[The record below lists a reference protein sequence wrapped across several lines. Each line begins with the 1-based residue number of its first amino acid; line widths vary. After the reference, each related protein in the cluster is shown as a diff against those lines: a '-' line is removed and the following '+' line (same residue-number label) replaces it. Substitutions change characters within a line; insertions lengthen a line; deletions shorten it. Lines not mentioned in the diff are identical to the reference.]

1 MSDKAEQKPVKSNLS
16 ASETEV
22 RIQPQN
28 TQKNT
33 ENNQEKNIAT
43 SKQESNS
50 SPLESIAKT
59 VGEVGGTI
67 TDTALGVGV
76 TVGGSALEAGSAVV
90 STVASVG
97 EAAAK
102 QTHKIIEQATETAGS
117 VVSHITDNWLIR
129 KLAGVLNLNW
139 LVGASNNVDLVKA
152 EAEVKHLKQK
162 YPNESPS
169 QLAHRV
175 MMEKAIK
182 AGGIGLTTSII
193 PGAAAALL
201 AVDLAATTELQSEM
215 VYQIASIY
223 GLDLQDPS
231 RKGEVLAIFGL
242 GLGGGRLLKTAGLR
256 LLRNIPFAGAVIG
269 ASANATM
276 IFSLGYAACR
286 FYETKLD
293 ASESLTSEETI
304 EKLQQ
309 QSEKY
314 LQTAIAQEA
323 VMDQILVHMILA
335 SHPEKTW
342 SETLPQLEALNLSDK
357 SLAAIEQNIKSPQPL
372 ETLLNQLNRDF
383 AAPLLAQCYRI
394 AKLDSKTTPVEQN
407 IINAITTKFDLDSNS
422 IESVVNN

>member
-1 MSDKAEQKPVKSNLS
+1 MSDKAEQKPVQSTPS

-22 RIQPQN
+22 KIHSP
-28 TQKNT
+28 TP
-33 ENNQEKNIAT
+33 EKIKT
-43 SKQESNS
+43 SEKQDSNS
-50 SPLESIAKT
+50 SPIESFAKT

-76 TVGGSALEAGSAVV
+76 IVGGSALEAGSAVV

-102 QTHKIIEQATETAGS
+102 QTHKIIEQATETAGN
-117 VVSHITDNWLIR
+117 VVSHITDNWLIHR
-129 KLAGVLNLNW
+129 LAGIVNLNW
-139 LVGASNNVDLVKA
+139 LVGASDNVDLVKA
-152 EAEVKHLKQK
+152 EAAIKHLKQK
-162 YPNESPS
+162 YPHESPT
-169 QLAHRV
+169 QLAHRIMV
-175 MMEKAIK
+175 DKAVK
-182 AGGIGLTTSII
+182 AGGIGLTTSIL

-223 GLDLQDPS
+223 GLNLQDPA

-293 ASESLTSEETI
+293 ATKSLTSEETI
-304 EKLQQ
+304 ANLQQ
-309 QSEKY
+309 QSENY

-335 SHPEKTW
+335 SHPEQTW
-342 SETLPQLEALNLSDK
+342 SEILPQLEALNLSSK
-357 SLAAIEQNIKSPQPL
+357 SLEAIEQNIKSPQPL
-372 ETLLNQLNRDF
+372 DTLLNQLNRDF

-394 AKLDSKTTPVEQN
+394 AKLNNETTPVEQN
-407 IINAITTKFDLDSNS
+407 IINAITRKFDIDASS
-422 IESVVNN
+422 IELTVKNQ

>member
-1 MSDKAEQKPVKSNLS
+1 MSDKADRKPVQSTPS

-22 RIQPQN
+22 KIQSQTPDKIK
-28 TQKNT
+28 TP
-33 ENNQEKNIAT
+33 EK
-43 SKQESNS
+43 QDSNS
-50 SPLESIAKT
+50 SPIESFAKT

-67 TDTALGVGV
+67 TNTALGVGV
-76 TVGGSALEAGSAVV
+76 IVGGSALEAGSSVF

-102 QTHKIIEQATETAGS
+102 QTHKIIEQATETAGN
-117 VVSHITDNWLIR
+117 VVSHITDNWLIHR
-129 KLAGVLNLNW
+129 LAGIVNLNW
-139 LVGASNNVDLVKA
+139 LVGASDNVDLVKA
-152 EAEVKHLKQK
+152 EAAIKHLKQK
-162 YPNESPS
+162 YPHESPT
-169 QLAHRV
+169 QLAHRIMV
-175 MMEKAIK
+175 DKAVK
-182 AGGIGLTTSII
+182 AGGIGLTTSIL

-223 GLDLQDPS
+223 GLNLQDPT

-293 ASESLTSEETI
+293 ATKSLTSEETI
-304 EKLQQ
+304 ANLQQ
-309 QSEKY
+309 QSENY

-335 SHPEKTW
+335 SHPEQTW
-342 SETLPQLEALNLSDK
+342 SEILPQLEALNLSSK
-357 SLAAIEQNIKSPQPL
+357 SLEAIEQNIKSPQPL
-372 ETLLNQLNRDF
+372 DTLLNQLNRDF

-394 AKLDSKTTPVEQN
+394 AKLNNKTTPVEEN
-407 IINAITTKFDLDSNS
+407 IINAITAKFDIDANS
-422 IESVVNN
+422 IELAVKNQ

>member
-1 MSDKAEQKPVKSNLS
+1 MSDKAEQKSLQTNPSV
-16 ASETEV
+16 SETEV
-22 RIQPQN
+22 QIHPQAP
-28 TQKNT
+28 
-33 ENNQEKNIAT
+33 EKNIAT
-43 SKQESNS
+43 PTQQDSKN
-50 SPLESIAKT
+50 SPLDSLIKT

-76 TVGGSALEAGSAVV
+76 AVGGSALEAGSAVA

-97 EAAAK
+97 EVAAK
-102 QTHKIIEQATETAGS
+102 QTHKIIEQATETAGHA
-117 VVSHITDNWLIR
+117 VSHLTDNWLIHR
-129 KLAGVLNLNW
+129 LAGVVNLNW
-139 LVGASNNVDLVKA
+139 LVGASENVDLVKA
-152 EAEVKHLKQK
+152 EAAVNHLKQK
-162 YPNESPS
+162 YPHESS
-169 QLAHRV
+169 TQLAHRV
-175 MMEKAIK
+175 MMDKAVK
-182 AGGIGLTTSII
+182 AGGIGLTTSIL

-223 GLDLQDPS
+223 GLDLQDPT

-293 ASESLTSEETI
+293 TSESFNSEETI
-304 EKLQQ
+304 AKLQE
-309 QSEKY
+309 QSENY

-335 SHPEKTW
+335 SHPKQTW
-342 SETLPQLEALNLSDK
+342 SEILPQLEALNLSST
-357 SLAAIEQNIKSPQPL
+357 SLEAIEQNIKSPQPL
-372 ETLLNQLNRDF
+372 DSLLNQLNRDF

-394 AKLDSKTTPVEQN
+394 AKLNHETTPVEQS
-407 IINAITTKFDLDSNS
+407 IINAIINKFDLDSNS
-422 IESVVNN
+422 IEKTVTNQ

>member
-1 MSDKAEQKPVKSNLS
+1 MSDKAEKKSPSSNTS
-16 ASETEV
+16 NPSVSETEV
-22 RIQPQN
+22 HIQPQ
-28 TQKNT
+28 TP
-33 ENNQEKNIAT
+33 EKEIAVP
-43 SKQESNS
+43 KQEDSKT
-50 SPLESIAKT
+50 SPLESLVKT
-59 VGEVGGTI
+59 VGQVGGTI

-76 TVGGSALEAGSAVV
+76 AVGGSALEAGSAVV

-97 EAAAK
+97 EVAAK
-102 QTHKIIEQATETAGS
+102 QTHKIIEQATETAGN
-117 VVSHITDNWLIR
+117 VVSHLSDNWLIHR
-129 KLAGVLNLNW
+129 LAGVVNLNW
-139 LVGASNNVDLVKA
+139 LVGASDSIDLVKA
-152 EAEVKHLKQK
+152 EAAVKHLKQK
-162 YPNESPS
+162 HPQDSPT
-169 QLAHRV
+169 QLAHRI
-175 MMEKAIK
+175 MMDKAVK
-182 AGGIGLTTSII
+182 AGGIGLTTSIV

-223 GLDLQDPS
+223 GLDLQDPA

-293 ASESLTSEETI
+293 ASESLNSEETI
-304 EKLQQ
+304 AKLQE
-309 QSEKY
+309 QSENY
-314 LQTAIAQEA
+314 LEKAIVQEA

-342 SETLPQLEALNLSDK
+342 SEIKPELEQLDLSSK
-357 SLAAIEQNIKSPQPL
+357 SLEAIEQNIKSPQPL
-372 ETLLNQLNRDF
+372 DRLLNQLNRDF

-394 AKLDSKTTPVEQN
+394 AKLDKTTTTVEEK
-407 IINAITTKFDLDSNS
+407 IINAIKNKFDIDVNS
-422 IESVVNN
+422 IESIVENQ

>member
-1 MSDKAEQKPVKSNLS
+1 MSDKAEPKPVQSTPS

-22 RIQPQN
+22 KIQSQTPDKIK
-28 TQKNT
+28 TP
-33 ENNQEKNIAT
+33 EK
-43 SKQESNS
+43 QDSNS
-50 SPLESIAKT
+50 SPIESFAKT

-67 TDTALGVGV
+67 TNTALGVGV
-76 TVGGSALEAGSAVV
+76 IVGGSALEAGSAVV

-102 QTHKIIEQATETAGS
+102 QTHKIIEQATVSAGN
-117 VVSHITDNWLIR
+117 VVSHISDNWLIHR
-129 KLAGVLNLNW
+129 LAGIVNLNW
-139 LVGASNNVDLVKA
+139 LVGASDNVDLVKA
-152 EAEVKHLKQK
+152 EAAIKHLKQK
-162 YPNESPS
+162 YPHESPT
-169 QLAHRV
+169 QLAHRIMV
-175 MMEKAIK
+175 DKAVK
-182 AGGIGLTTSII
+182 AGGIGLTTSIL

-223 GLDLQDPS
+223 GLNLQDPA

-293 ASESLTSEETI
+293 ATKSLTSEETI
-304 EKLQQ
+304 ANLQQ
-309 QSEKY
+309 QSENY

-335 SHPEKTW
+335 SHPEQTW
-342 SETLPQLEALNLSDK
+342 SEILPQLEALNLSSK
-357 SLAAIEQNIKSPQPL
+357 SLEAIEQNIKSPQPL
-372 ETLLNQLNRDF
+372 DTLLNQLNRDF

-394 AKLDSKTTPVEQN
+394 AKLNNQTTPVEEN
-407 IINAITTKFDLDSNS
+407 IINAITAKFDIDANS
-422 IESVVNN
+422 IELAVKNQ

>member
-1 MSDKAEQKPVKSNLS
+1 MSDKADQKPVESTS
-16 ASETEV
+16 TSENKLKT
-22 RIQPQN
+22 PS
-28 TQKNT
+28 QKDHT
-33 ENNQEKNIAT
+33 
-43 SKQESNS
+43 
-50 SPLESIAKT
+50 SPLESLART

-67 TDTALGVGV
+67 TDTALGVGFI
-76 TVGGSALEAGSAVV
+76 VGGSAIDAGSAVV
-90 STVASVG
+90 STVGSVG

-102 QTHKIIEQATETAGS
+102 QTHRIVEQATVTAGQ
-117 VVSHITDNWLIR
+117 VVTHISNNWLIR

-139 LVGASNNVDLVKA
+139 LVGASDRVDLVKA
-152 EAEVKHLKQK
+152 EAAVKHLKQK
-162 YPNESPS
+162 YPNELPS
-169 QLAHRV
+169 QLAHRIMV
-175 MMEKAIK
+175 EQAVK
-182 AGGIGLTTSII
+182 AGGIGLTTSLI
-193 PGAAAALL
+193 PGAAVALL

-223 GLDLQDPS
+223 GLDLQDPA

-256 LLRNIPFAGAVIG
+256 LLQNIPFAGAVIG

-293 ASESLTSEETI
+293 ASKSLTSEETI

-309 QSEKY
+309 QSENY

-335 SHPEKTW
+335 SHPEQTW
-342 SETLPQLEALNLSDK
+342 SEISPQLQALNLSSK
-357 SLAAIEQNIKSPQPL
+357 SLEAIEQNIKSPQPL
-372 ETLLNQLNRDF
+372 DTLLNLLNRDF

-394 AKLDSKTTPVEQN
+394 AKLNNETSPVERN
-407 IINAITTKFDLDSNS
+407 IINAITNKFDLDTNS
-422 IESVVNN
+422 IKSVVNNQ

>member
-1 MSDKAEQKPVKSNLS
+1 MSDKAEQKSLESNAS
-16 ASETEV
+16 NPSVSETEV
-22 RIQPQN
+22 HIQPQAPE
-28 TQKNT
+28 QK
-33 ENNQEKNIAT
+33 IAIP
-43 SKQESNS
+43 KQEESKT
-50 SPLESIAKT
+50 SPLESLVKT

-76 TVGGSALEAGSAVV
+76 AVGGSALEAGSAVV

-97 EAAAK
+97 EVAAK
-102 QTHKIIEQATETAGS
+102 QTHKIIEQATETAGN
-117 VVSHITDNWLIR
+117 VVSHLSDNWLIHR
-129 KLAGVLNLNW
+129 LAGVVNLNW
-139 LVGASNNVDLVKA
+139 LVGASDRVDLVKA
-152 EAEVKHLKQK
+152 EAAVKHLQQK
-162 YPNESPS
+162 HPQDSAT
-169 QLAHRV
+169 QLAHRI
-175 MMEKAIK
+175 MMDKAVK
-182 AGGIGLTTSII
+182 AGGIGLTTSIL

-223 GLDLQDPS
+223 GLDLQDPA

-293 ASESLTSEETI
+293 ASESLNSEETI
-304 EKLQQ
+304 AKLQQ
-309 QSEKY
+309 QSENY

-323 VMDQILVHMILA
+323 VMDQILVHMIQA

-342 SETLPQLEALNLSDK
+342 SEIKPELEQLDLSSK
-357 SLAAIEQNIKSPQPL
+357 SLEAIEQNIKSPQPL
-372 ETLLNQLNRDF
+372 DALLNQLNRDF

-394 AKLDSKTTPVEQN
+394 AKLDKTTTTVEEK
-407 IINAITTKFDLDSNS
+407 IINAIKSKFDIDANS
-422 IESVVNN
+422 IESIISEQ